1 MFIPFYFD
9 LFRKYIILFGTLF
22 NNIRITRTDSAGNV
36 TMLERVP
43 LTYGPKDK
51 MLARVVQDPNIDRPT
66 ATYPLPMISF
76 EMSSFN
82 YDGTRKLKTITRFA
96 HNNPNDSNQRNYDF
110 VPVPY
115 NIGFELNI
123 LCKLNDDALQI
134 VEQILP
140 FFQPS
145 FNLTIDLIDSIG
157 EKRDIPMILQ
167 NISFQDDYE
176 GDFSTRRALIYTL
189 RFTAKTYLF
198 GPVSGS
204 SVSSDIIKKVSI
216 QCEQNT

>member
-82 YDGTRKLKTITRFA
+82 YDGTRKLNGCYAFTFEIRN
-96 HNNPNDSNQRNYDF
+96 HSYDS
-110 VPVPY
+110 
-115 NIGFELNI
+115 
-123 LCKLNDDALQI
+123 
-134 VEQILP
+134 
-140 FFQPS
+140 S
-145 FNLTIDLIDSIG
+145 H
-157 EKRDIPMILQ
+157 
-167 NISFQDDYE
+167 
-176 GDFSTRRALIYTL
+176 
-189 RFTAKTYLF
+189 
-198 GPVSGS
+198 
-204 SVSSDIIKKVSI
+204 
-216 QCEQNT
+216 